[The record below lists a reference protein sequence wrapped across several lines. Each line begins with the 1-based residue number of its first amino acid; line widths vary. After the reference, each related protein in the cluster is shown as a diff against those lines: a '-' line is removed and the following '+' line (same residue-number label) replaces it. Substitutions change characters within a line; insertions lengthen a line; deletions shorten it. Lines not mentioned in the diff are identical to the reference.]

1 MNEVTLEQ
9 FRDLA
14 DALSKREKIEIGIVT
29 DKGTLTGTHDPMF
42 KTVSVGGLTV
52 PDKELRFWLHAAYGA
67 KLVSIKGGK
76 P

>member
-1 MNEVTLEQ
+1 MNEATLQQ

-29 DKGTLTGTHDPMF
+29 DKGTLTGVYDPVF
-42 KTVSVGGLTV
+42 KTVSVGGFTV
-52 PDKELRFWLHAAYGA
+52 PDKELRFWLHSAYGA
-67 KLVSIKGGK
+67 KLVSIKEGK